1 MFIRQIKAIKLA
13 EKDGVKKL
21 QDTAG
26 EIYYEKDGVYY
37 EENPNTNPVELSRR
51 RAASVLNYLVSK
63 GEGGL
68 AERASSKGYGE
79 TSPLPGVSPSD
90 AKNRRVEIKVFRSK

>member
-1 MFIRQIKAIKLA
+1 MFVRQIKAIKLA

-37 EENPNTNPVELSRR
+37 EENPNTNPDFTEISIEIQIVEDLTTT
-51 RAASVLNYLVSK
+51 AF
-63 GEGGL
+63 
-68 AERASSKGYGE
+68 
-79 TSPLPGVSPSD
+79 
-90 AKNRRVEIKVFRSK
+90 I